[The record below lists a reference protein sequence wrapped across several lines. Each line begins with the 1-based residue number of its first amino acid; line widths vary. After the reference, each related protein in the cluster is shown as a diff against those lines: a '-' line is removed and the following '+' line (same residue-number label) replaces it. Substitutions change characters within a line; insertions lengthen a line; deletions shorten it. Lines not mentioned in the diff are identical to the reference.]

1 MSERLSVRMCVLL
14 ATAVIHSTI
23 NNHFDFPLSV
33 KQIDFLV
40 HQYCSYTPIAS
51 KETPAVGVQNTAAGA
66 LI

>member
-1 MSERLSVRMCVLL
+1 MRMRVLL

-51 KETPAVGVQNTAAGA
+51 KETPAAVGVQNTAAGA